1 MNSKSH
7 LYISLIKSVIRMIGC
22 GWAMLFSQTLP
33 IYILG
38 GALIVAETLGIL
50 EEIFDENTRIR

>member
-7 LYISLIKSVIRMIGC
+7 LYISLIKSIIRMIGC

-38 GALIVAETLGIL
+38 GALIVAETLGVL
-50 EEIFDENTRIR
+50 EEIFDDR